1 MKNFLSD
8 QVKEC
13 ETGPRFFNLSSCKSF
28 ILIQNTNKFLL
39 FVIIKFLWDKE
50 ITKCQKFL
58 YPAKSILELFQ
69 DYESLKRSSQSSG
82 RLFQDQAFPASNSLL
97 VDSNSST
104 QSIFTYFGG
113 GGISAS
119 GIEWLRP
126 NVRFFHFLMKMSGNY
141 RQFLFSAGDLPQPAN
156 VCGRP

>member
-13 ETGPRFFNLSSCKSF
+13 ETGPRFFNLSSRKSF
-28 ILIQNTNKFLL
+28 IPIQNANKFLL
-39 FVIIKFLWDKE
+39 IVIIKFLWDKE

-58 YPAKSILELFQ
+58 HPAKCILVEIFQ

-126 NVRFFHFLMKMSGNY
+126 NVRFFHFLIKMWRNY
-141 RQFLFSAGDLPQPAN
+141 RHFLFSAGDLP
-156 VCGRP
+156 